1 VVLPVDLEGFVSL
14 IPTAINYNGPTI
26 LTQVINQHIWKMVK
40 PSAAGKGY
48 KILLMQLEIINLKF
62 YFL

>member
-48 KILLMQLEIINLKF
+48 KIL
-62 YFL
+62 